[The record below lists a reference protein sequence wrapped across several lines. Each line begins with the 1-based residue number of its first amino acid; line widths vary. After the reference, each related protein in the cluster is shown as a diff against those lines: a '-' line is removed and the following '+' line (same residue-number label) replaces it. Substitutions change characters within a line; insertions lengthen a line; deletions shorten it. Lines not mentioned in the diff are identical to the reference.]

1 MEINSERVGNTLIVM
16 SSENRVDGTNAR
28 DFQVGLEAA
37 IEETD
42 RAVIFDAETLTYISS
57 AGLRAILLI
66 VKSIN
71 RQAESSPCVR
81 CLIQY
86 ARYSRSAALTTSSR
100 SSLHET
106 KHLTR
111 SATKSGDFPPAWSLA
126 ADHVK
131 HVLREVS
138 RNPSR
143 SR

>member
-16 SSENRVDGTNAR
+16 STENRVDGTNAR

-71 RQAESSPCVR
+71 RQGGKFAVCSLSDPIREIFSISGFDNI
-81 CLIQY
+81 IQI
-86 ARYSRSAALTTSSR
+86 
-100 SSLHET
+100 E
-106 KHLTR
+106 
-111 SATKSGDFPPAWSLA
+111 P
-126 ADHVK
+126 
-131 HVLREVS
+131 S
-138 RNPSR
+138 RNEALNAVR
-143 SR
+143 N